1 MPWQVYCQCASLAII
16 ESQCMTA
23 CACGSEN
30 CLHCGQAMLLSSD
43 SDCRKLKDAFLQP
56 VHIVN
61 ELVTPEVDYDSW
73 KEFVEL
79 VYLVQDVFC
88 NLLAEAVQQEF
99 QTDHMSPVLTT
110 TSCSLTHMNR
120 SEVPL
125 ATRMQFLGSLNTCQ
139 ITHSCTNT
147 SDV

>member
-1 MPWQVYCQCASLAII
+1 MA
-16 ESQCMTA
+16 A

-99 QTDHMSPVLTT
+99 QTDHMSPVHIISYPSSPPFLKTYKRNI
-110 TSCSLTHMNR
+110 LNANQVNR
-120 SEVPL
+120 
-125 ATRMQFLGSLNTCQ
+125 NCK
-139 ITHSCTNT
+139 
-147 SDV
+147 